1 MRKRFYTLLAL
12 SLLST
17 AILSVSCNKDK
28 IDFGGGS
35 DPNSISKVTQGT
47 GAPSGGNNGD
57 YYFDSTSKI
66 LYKKNGSWRKLTT
79 MNLNGNLLSGQGA
92 AKPSQG
98 NNGDSYIDT
107 KSGIIYEKKNGVWSA
122 SSEGEIVIKDANF
135 KAALL
140 AIVGID
146 VNKNGKISPAEAQAK
161 HVIGFNVSGKN
172 IESLEG
178 IEAFTNLESLEA
190 NDNKLTTVDLSK
202 LTHLKKLN
210 LTNNQLTGE
219 INLKELKYLDNDKVK
234 IVAGNASI
242 EKIFVADEAKA
253 KALNNFERTTKYT
266 FSGELERILDLDPVI
281 KAALLADNNRPDG
294 NGDGEITDKEA
305 KRFNNP
311 IRIEATGIQSLKGIE
326 YFKKAT
332 SLVIQAPAGQT
343 NNLANGNGVVSLA
356 DFSEIESLTIANTKM
371 TKLTLSNFPK
381 LKHLILIGNELT
393 EVVLSGM
400 PELVILNLERNN
412 LTNLN
417 GITTPENTFSK
428 LKILNLIGNNLQGEL
443 DLSKITAN
451 LRDNANNIQI
461 LRAGNNSGVVRIKVK
476 DQDTANDLNTNDAG
490 AGKYQVD
497 GSGGSNP
504 VINIPDS
511 AFRRYILQ
519 RLKGQISGK
528 SALMDLNT
536 FRGRFPG
543 DINDTT
549 SPIYQSDLDLFTDDI
564 KLENGTGITNLEG
577 LQYFRKLKEVIIE
590 ATTATSLDLT
600 RLEKLER
607 IEISGTSLQ
616 ILSGSGVNLK
626 RVTLINALSMK
637 KLNLHNFQNIEQVL
651 IVEDSNQP
659 DHIECIAV
667 PASKVDAIKNG
678 INMAGKNG
686 PAKTTVYRSKV
697 QSTPCN

>member
-35 DPNSISKVTQGT
+35 DPNSISQVTTGS
-47 GAPSGGNNGD
+47 GAPTAGQKGD
-57 YYFDSTSKI
+57 YYFDSTSKT
-66 LYKKNGSWRKLTT
+66 LYKRKGSSWTGIAT
-79 MNLNGNLLSGQGA
+79 MNLNGNLLSGQGK

-107 KSGIIYEKKNGVWSA
+107 KTNTIYEKKNGVWSA

-146 VNKNGKISPAEAQAK
+146 ANKNGKISPAEAQA
-161 HVIGFNVSGKN
+161 VTGFSVAGKE
-172 IESLEG
+172 IASLEG
-178 IEAFTNLESLEA
+178 IEAFTNLESLDA

-210 LTNNQLTGE
+210 LTNNLLSGE
-219 INLKELKYLDNDKVK
+219 LNLKELKYLANDKVK
-234 IVAGNASI
+234 IVAGNTSI

-253 KALNNFERTTKYT
+253 TAMNNFEHTTKYT

-281 KAALLADNNRPDG
+281 KAALLADNNRPDR
-294 NGDGEITDKEA
+294 NGDGEITNKEA
-305 KRFNNP
+305 ERFNKP
-311 IRIEATGIQSLKGIE
+311 ISIIATGIKSLKGME

-332 SLVIQAPAGQT
+332 SLVIQAPAGQK
-343 NNLANGNGVVSLA
+343 NVLVDGQVSLA
-356 DFSEIESLTIANTKM
+356 DFTEIESLTIANTKM

-381 LKHLILIGNELT
+381 IKHLILTGNELT

-400 PELVILNLERNN
+400 PELVTLNLERNS

-417 GITTPENTFSK
+417 GITTPENTFPK
-428 LKILNLIGNNLQGEL
+428 LTALNLRENNLQGEF

-451 LRDNANNIQI
+451 LRENANGVQI

-476 DQDTANDLNTNDAG
+476 DQDTANALNTNDAG

-519 RLKGQISGK
+519 RLKGRIIGK

-564 KLENGTGITNLEG
+564 KLENGTGVTNLEG

-600 RLEKLER
+600 GLEKLER

-626 RVTLINALSMK
+626 RVTLTNALSMK

-667 PASKVDAIKNG
+667 PASKVNAIKNG
-678 INMAGKNG
+678 INMTGNNG
-686 PAKTTVYRSKV
+686 PAKTATYRNRV
-697 QSTPCN
+697 QSSPCN

>member
-35 DPNSISKVTQGT
+35 DPNSISQVTTGS
-47 GAPSGGNNGD
+47 GAPTAGQKGD
-57 YYFDSTSKI
+57 YYFDSTSKT
-66 LYKKNGSWRKLTT
+66 LYKRKGSSWTGIAT
-79 MNLNGNLLSGQGA
+79 MNLNGNLLSGQGK

-107 KSGIIYEKKNGVWSA
+107 KTNTIYEKKNGVWSA

-146 VNKNGKISPAEAQAK
+146 ANKNGKISPAEAQA
-161 HVIGFNVSGKN
+161 VTGFSVAGKE
-172 IESLEG
+172 IATLEG
-178 IEAFTNLESLEA
+178 IEAFTNLESLDA
-190 NDNKLTTVDLSK
+190 NDNKLTTVNLSG

-210 LTNNQLTGE
+210 LTNNLLSGE
-219 INLKELKYLDNDKVK
+219 LNLKELKYLANDKVK
-234 IVAGNASI
+234 IVAGNTSI

-253 KALNNFERTTKYT
+253 TAMNNFEHTTKYT
-266 FSGELERILDLDPVI
+266 FSGELERILDLDPII
-281 KAALLADNNRPDG
+281 KAALVADNNRPDR
-294 NGDGEITDKEA
+294 NGDGEITNKEA
-305 KRFNNP
+305 ERFNKP
-311 IRIEATGIQSLKGIE
+311 ISIIATGIKSLKGME

-332 SLVIQAPAGQT
+332 SLVIQAPAGQK
-343 NNLANGNGVVSLA
+343 NVLVDGQVSLA
-356 DFSEIESLTIANTKM
+356 DFTEIESLTIANTKM

-381 LKHLILIGNELT
+381 LKHLILTGNELT

-400 PELVILNLERNN
+400 PELVTLNLERNS

-417 GITTPENTFSK
+417 GITTPENTFPK
-428 LKILNLIGNNLQGEL
+428 LTALNLRENNLQGAL

-451 LRDNANNIQI
+451 LRENANGVQI

-476 DQDTANDLNTNDAG
+476 DLDTANALNTNDAG

-519 RLKGQISGK
+519 RLKGRIIGK

-564 KLENGTGITNLEG
+564 KLENGTGVTNLEG

-600 RLEKLER
+600 GLEKLER

-626 RVTLINALSMK
+626 RVTLTNALSMK

-667 PASKVDAIKNG
+667 PASKVNAIKNG
-678 INMAGKNG
+678 INMTGNNG
-686 PAKTTVYRSKV
+686 PAKTATYRNRV

>member
-35 DPNSISKVTQGT
+35 DPNSISQVTTGS
-47 GAPSGGNNGD
+47 GAPTAGQKGD
-57 YYFDSTSKI
+57 YYFDSTSKT
-66 LYKKNGSWRKLTT
+66 LYKRKGSSWTGIAT
-79 MNLNGNLLSGQGA
+79 MNLNGNLLSGQGK

-98 NNGDSYIDT
+98 KNGDSYIDT
-107 KSGIIYEKKNGVWSA
+107 KTNTIYEKKNGVWSA

-146 VNKNGKISPAEAQAK
+146 ANKNGKISPAEAQA
-161 HVIGFNVSGKN
+161 VTGFSVAGKE
-172 IESLEG
+172 IASLEG
-178 IEAFTNLESLEA
+178 IEAFTNLESLDA

-210 LTNNQLTGE
+210 LTNNLLSGE
-219 INLKELKYLDNDKVK
+219 LNLKELKYLANDKVK

-253 KALNNFERTTKYT
+253 TALNNFEHTTKYT
-266 FSGELERILDLDPVI
+266 FSGELERILDLDPII
-281 KAALLADNNRPDG
+281 KAALVADNNRPDR
-294 NGDGEITDKEA
+294 NGDGEITNKEA
-305 KRFNNP
+305 ERFNKP
-311 IRIEATGIQSLKGIE
+311 ISIIATGIKSLKGME

-332 SLVIQAPAGQT
+332 SLVIQAPAGQK
-343 NNLANGNGVVSLA
+343 NVLVDGQVSLA
-356 DFSEIESLTIANTKM
+356 DFTEIESLTIANTKM

-381 LKHLILIGNELT
+381 LKHLILTGNELT

-400 PELVILNLERNN
+400 PELVTLNLERNS

-417 GITTPENTFSK
+417 GITTPENTFPK
-428 LKILNLIGNNLQGEL
+428 LTALNLRENNLQGEL

-451 LRDNANNIQI
+451 LRENANGVQI

-476 DQDTANDLNTNDAG
+476 DQDTANALNTNDAG

-519 RLKGQISGK
+519 RLKGRIIGK

-564 KLENGTGITNLEG
+564 KLENGTGVTNLEG

-600 RLEKLER
+600 GLEKLER

-626 RVTLINALSMK
+626 RVTLTNALSMK

-667 PASKVDAIKNG
+667 PASKVNAIKNG
-678 INMAGKNG
+678 INMTGNNG
-686 PAKTTVYRSKV
+686 PAKTATYRNRV

>member
-1 MRKRFYTLLAL
+1 M
-12 SLLST
+12 
-17 AILSVSCNKDK
+17 D
-28 IDFGGGS
+28 
-35 DPNSISKVTQGT
+35 
-47 GAPSGGNNGD
+47 
-57 YYFDSTSKI
+57 
-66 LYKKNGSWRKLTT
+66 
-79 MNLNGNLLSGQGA
+79 
-92 AKPSQG
+92 
-98 NNGDSYIDT
+98 
-107 KSGIIYEKKNGVWSA
+107 
-122 SSEGEIVIKDANF
+122 
-135 KAALL
+135 
-140 AIVGID
+140 
-146 VNKNGKISPAEAQAK
+146 
-161 HVIGFNVSGKN
+161 
-172 IESLEG
+172 
-178 IEAFTNLESLEA
+178 A
-190 NDNKLTTVDLSK
+190 NDNKLTTVNLSG

-210 LTNNQLTGE
+210 LTNNLLSGE
-219 INLKELKYLDNDKVK
+219 LNLKELKYLANDKVK

-253 KALNNFERTTKYT
+253 TALNNFEHTTKYT
-266 FSGELERILDLDPVI
+266 FSGELERILDLDPII
-281 KAALLADNNRPDG
+281 KAALVADNNRPDR
-294 NGDGEITDKEA
+294 NGDGEITNKEA
-305 KRFNNP
+305 ERFNKP
-311 IRIEATGIQSLKGIE
+311 ISIIATGIKSLKGME

-332 SLVIQAPAGQT
+332 SLVIQAPAGQK
-343 NNLANGNGVVSLA
+343 NVLVDGQVSLA
-356 DFSEIESLTIANTKM
+356 DFTEIESLTIANTKM

-381 LKHLILIGNELT
+381 LKHLILTGNELT

-400 PELVILNLERNN
+400 PELVTLNLERNS

-417 GITTPENTFSK
+417 GITTPENTFPK
-428 LKILNLIGNNLQGEL
+428 LTALNLRENNLQGEL

-451 LRDNANNIQI
+451 LRENANGVQI

-476 DQDTANDLNTNDAG
+476 DQDTANALNTNDAG

-519 RLKGQISGK
+519 RLKGRIIGK

-564 KLENGTGITNLEG
+564 KLENGTGVTNLEG

-600 RLEKLER
+600 GLEKLER

-626 RVTLINALSMK
+626 RVTLTNALSMK

-667 PASKVDAIKNG
+667 PASKVNAIKNG
-678 INMAGKNG
+678 INMTGNNG
-686 PAKTTVYRSKV
+686 PAKTATYRNRV

>member
-35 DPNSISKVTQGT
+35 DPNSISQVTTGS
-47 GAPSGGNNGD
+47 GAPTVGQKGD
-57 YYFDSTSKI
+57 YYFDSTSKT
-66 LYKKNGSWRKLTT
+66 LYKKKGSSWTGIAT
-79 MNLNGNLLSGQGA
+79 MNLNGNLLSGQGK

-98 NNGDSYIDT
+98 NDGDSYIDT
-107 KSGIIYEKKNGVWSA
+107 KTNTIYEKKNGVWSA

-146 VNKNGKISPAEAQAK
+146 ANKNGKISPAEAQA
-161 HVIGFNVSGKN
+161 VTGFSVAGKE
-172 IESLEG
+172 IATLEG
-178 IEAFTNLESLEA
+178 IEAFTNLESLDA

-210 LTNNQLTGE
+210 LTNNLLSGE
-219 INLKELKYLDNDKVK
+219 LNLKELKYLANDKVK
-234 IVAGNASI
+234 IVAGNTSI

-253 KALNNFERTTKYT
+253 TAMNNFEHTTKYT

-281 KAALLADNNRPDG
+281 KAALVADNNRPDR
-294 NGDGEITDKEA
+294 NGDGEITNKEA
-305 KRFNNP
+305 ERFNKP
-311 IRIEATGIQSLKGIE
+311 ISIIATGIKSLKGME

-332 SLVIQAPAGQT
+332 SLVIQAPAGQK
-343 NNLANGNGVVSLA
+343 NVLVDGQVSLA
-356 DFSEIESLTIANTKM
+356 DFTEIESLTIANTKM

-381 LKHLILIGNELT
+381 LKHLILTGNELT

-400 PELVILNLERNN
+400 PELVTLNLERNS

-417 GITTPENTFSK
+417 GITTPENTFPK
-428 LKILNLIGNNLQGEL
+428 LTALNLRENNLQGEL

-451 LRDNANNIQI
+451 LRENANNVQI

-476 DQDTANDLNTNDAG
+476 DQDTANALNTNDAG

-504 VINIPDS
+504 IINIPDS

-519 RLKGQISGK
+519 RLKGRIIGN

-536 FRGRFPG
+536 CRGRFPG

-564 KLENGTGITNLEG
+564 KLENGTGVTNLEG

-590 ATTATSLDLT
+590 ATTATTLDLT
-600 RLEKLER
+600 GLEKLER

-626 RVTLINALSMK
+626 RVTLTNALSMK

-667 PASKVDAIKNG
+667 PASKVNAIKNG
-678 INMAGKNG
+678 INMTGNNG
-686 PAKTTVYRSKV
+686 PAKTATYRNRV
-697 QSTPCN
+697 QSSPCN

>member
-28 IDFGGGS
+28 IDFGS
-35 DPNSISKVTQGT
+35 DSNPVSKVTQGT
-47 GAPSGGNNGD
+47 GVPSGGNNGD
-57 YYFDSTSKI
+57 YYFDSTSKT
-66 LYKKNGSWRKLTT
+66 LYKKKGSSWTGIAT
-79 MNLNGNLLSGQGA
+79 MNLNGNLLSGQGK

-107 KSGIIYEKKNGVWSA
+107 KTNTIYEKKNGVWSA

-146 VNKNGKISPAEAQAK
+146 ANKNGKISPAEAQA
-161 HVIGFNVSGKN
+161 VTGFSVAGKE
-172 IESLEG
+172 IATLEG
-178 IEAFTNLESLEA
+178 IEAFTNLESLDA
-190 NDNKLTTVDLSK
+190 NDNKLTTVNLSG

-210 LTNNQLTGE
+210 LTNNLLSGE
-219 INLKELKYLDNDKVK
+219 LNLKELKYLANDKVK
-234 IVAGNASI
+234 IVAGNTSI

-253 KALNNFERTTKYT
+253 TAMNNFEHTTKYT

-281 KAALLADNNRPDG
+281 KAALLADSNRPDR
-294 NGDGEITDKEA
+294 NGDGEITNKEA
-305 KRFNNP
+305 ERFNKP
-311 IRIEATGIQSLKGIE
+311 IRIEATGIKSLKGIE

-332 SLVIQAPAGQT
+332 SIDIHAPEGQKNILVDGQ
-343 NNLANGNGVVSLA
+343 VSLA

-381 LKHLILIGNELT
+381 LKHLILTGNELT

-400 PELVILNLERNN
+400 PELVTLNLERNN

-417 GITTPENTFSK
+417 GITTPENTFPK
-428 LKILNLIGNNLQGEL
+428 LTALNLRENNLQGAL

-451 LRDNANNIQI
+451 LRENANGVQI

-476 DQDTANDLNTNDAG
+476 DLDTANALNTNDAG

-504 VINIPDS
+504 IINIPDS

-519 RLKGQISGK
+519 RLKGRIIGK

-564 KLENGTGITNLEG
+564 KLENGTGVTNLEG

-600 RLEKLER
+600 GLEKLER

-626 RVTLINALSMK
+626 RVTLTNALSMK

-667 PASKVDAIKNG
+667 PASKVNAIKNG
-678 INMAGKNG
+678 INMTGNNG
-686 PAKTTVYRSKV
+686 PAKTATYRNRV

>member
-35 DPNSISKVTQGT
+35 DPNSISQVTTGS
-47 GAPSGGNNGD
+47 GAPTAGQKGD
-57 YYFDSTSKI
+57 YYFDSTSKT
-66 LYKKNGSWRKLTT
+66 LYKKKGSSWTGIAT
-79 MNLNGNLLSGQGA
+79 MNLNGNLLSGQGK

-107 KSGIIYEKKNGVWSA
+107 KTNTIYEKKNGVWSA

-146 VNKNGKISPAEAQAK
+146 ANKNGKISPAEAQA
-161 HVIGFNVSGKN
+161 VTGFSVAGKE
-172 IESLEG
+172 IATLEG
-178 IEAFTNLESLEA
+178 IEAFTNLESLDA
-190 NDNKLTTVDLSK
+190 NDNKLTTVNLSG

-210 LTNNQLTGE
+210 LTNNLLSGE
-219 INLKELKYLDNDKVK
+219 LNLKELKYLANDKVK

-253 KALNNFERTTKYT
+253 TALNNFEHTTKYT
-266 FSGELERILDLDPVI
+266 FSGELERILDLDPII
-281 KAALLADNNRPDG
+281 KAALVADNNRPDR
-294 NGDGEITDKEA
+294 NGDGEITNKEA
-305 KRFNNP
+305 ERFNKP
-311 IRIEATGIQSLKGIE
+311 ISIIATGIKSLKGME

-332 SLVIQAPAGQT
+332 SLVIQAPAGQK
-343 NNLANGNGVVSLA
+343 NVLVDGQVSLA
-356 DFSEIESLTIANTKM
+356 DFTEIESLTIANTKM

-381 LKHLILIGNELT
+381 LKHLILTGNELT

-400 PELVILNLERNN
+400 PELVTLNLERNS

-417 GITTPENTFSK
+417 GITTPENTFPK
-428 LKILNLIGNNLQGEL
+428 LTALNLRENNLQGEL

-451 LRDNANNIQI
+451 LRENANGVQI

-476 DQDTANDLNTNDAG
+476 DQDTANALNTNDAG

-519 RLKGQISGK
+519 RLKGRIIGK

-564 KLENGTGITNLEG
+564 KLENGTGVTNLEG

-600 RLEKLER
+600 GLEKLER

-626 RVTLINALSMK
+626 RVTLRNALSMK

-667 PASKVDAIKNG
+667 PASKVNAIKNG
-678 INMAGKNG
+678 INMTGNNG
-686 PAKTTVYRSKV
+686 PAKTATYRNRV

>member
-35 DPNSISKVTQGT
+35 NPNSISQVTTGN
-47 GAPSGGNNGD
+47 GAPTAGQKGD
-57 YYFDSTSKI
+57 YYFDSTSKT
-66 LYKKNGSWRKLTT
+66 LYKKKGSSWTGIAT
-79 MNLNGNLLSGQGA
+79 MNLNGDLLSGQGK

-98 NNGDSYIDT
+98 KNGDSYIDT
-107 KSGIIYEKKNGVWSA
+107 KTNTIYEKKNGVWSA

-146 VNKNGKISPAEAQAK
+146 VNKNGKISPAEAQA
-161 HVIGFNVSGKN
+161 VTGFSVAGKE
-172 IESLEG
+172 IASLEG
-178 IEAFTNLESLEA
+178 IEAFTNLESLDA

-210 LTNNQLTGE
+210 LTNNLLSGE
-219 INLKELKYLDNDKVK
+219 LNLKELKYLANDKVK
-234 IVAGNASI
+234 IVAGNTSI

-253 KALNNFERTTKYT
+253 TALNNFEHTTKYT

-281 KAALLADNNRPDG
+281 KAALLADNNRPDR
-294 NGDGEITDKEA
+294 NGDGEITNKEA
-305 KRFNNP
+305 ERFNKP
-311 IRIEATGIQSLKGIE
+311 IRIETPGIKSLKGME

-332 SLVIQAPAGQT
+332 SLVIQAPDGQK
-343 NNLANGNGVVSLA
+343 NVLVDGQVSLA

-381 LKHLILIGNELT
+381 LKHLILTGNELT

-400 PELVILNLERNN
+400 PELVTLNLERNN

-417 GITTPENTFSK
+417 GITTPENTFPK
-428 LKILNLIGNNLQGEL
+428 LTDLNLIGNNLQGEL

-451 LRDNANNIQI
+451 LRDNANTIQI
-461 LRAGNNSGVVRIKVK
+461 LRRNNNSGVVRIKVK
-476 DQDTANDLNTNDAG
+476 DQDTANALNTNDAG

-497 GSGGSNP
+497 GSGGSNL

-519 RLKGQISGK
+519 RLKGRILGK

-600 RLEKLER
+600 GLEKLER

-626 RVTLINALSMK
+626 RVTLRNALSMK

-678 INMAGKNG
+678 INMTGNNG
-686 PAKTTVYRSKV
+686 PAKTTAYRSKV

>member
-12 SLLST
+12 SLFST

-35 DPNSISKVTQGT
+35 DPNSISQVTTGN
-47 GAPSGGNNGD
+47 GAPTAGQKGD
-57 YYFDSTSKI
+57 YYFDSTSKT
-66 LYKKNGSWRKLTT
+66 LYKKKGSSWTGIAT
-79 MNLNGNLLSGQGA
+79 MNLNGDLLSGQGA

-107 KSGIIYEKKNGVWSA
+107 KTNTIYEKKNGVWSA

-146 VNKNGKISPAEAQAK
+146 ANKNGKISPAEAQA
-161 HVIGFNVSGKN
+161 VTGFSVAGKE
-172 IESLEG
+172 IASLEG
-178 IEAFTNLESLEA
+178 IEAFTNLESLDA

-219 INLKELKYLDNDKVK
+219 INLKELKYLANDKVK
-234 IVAGNASI
+234 IVAGNTSI

-253 KALNNFERTTKYT
+253 TALNNFEHTTKYT

-281 KAALLADNNRPDG
+281 KAALLADNNRPDR
-294 NGDGEITDKEA
+294 NGDGEITNKEA
-305 KRFNNP
+305 ERFNKP
-311 IRIEATGIQSLKGIE
+311 ISIIATGIKSLKGIE

-332 SLVIQAPAGQT
+332 SIDIHAPSGQKNILVDGQ
-343 NNLANGNGVVSLA
+343 VSLA
-356 DFSEIESLTIANTKM
+356 DFSEIERLTIANTKM

-381 LKHLILIGNELT
+381 LKHLILTGNELT

-417 GITTPENTFSK
+417 GITTPENTFPK
-428 LKILNLIGNNLQGEL
+428 LTDLNLIGNNLQGEL

-451 LRDNANNIQI
+451 LRDNANTIQI
-461 LRAGNNSGVVRIKVK
+461 LRRNNNSGVVRIKVK
-476 DQDTANDLNTNDAG
+476 DQDTANALNTNDAG

-497 GSGGSNP
+497 GSGGSNL

-519 RLKGQISGK
+519 RLKGRILGK

-600 RLEKLER
+600 GLEKLER

-626 RVTLINALSMK
+626 RVTLRNALSMK

-678 INMAGKNG
+678 INMTGNNG
-686 PAKTTVYRSKV
+686 PAKTTAYRSKV

>member
-35 DPNSISKVTQGT
+35 DPNSISQVTTGN
-47 GAPSGGNNGD
+47 GAPTAGQKGN
-57 YYFDSTSKI
+57 YYFDSTSKT
-66 LYKKNGSWRKLTT
+66 LYKKKGSSWTGIAT
-79 MNLNGNLLSGQGA
+79 MNLNGNLLSGQGK

-98 NNGDSYIDT
+98 NDGDSYIDT
-107 KSGIIYEKKNGVWSA
+107 KTNTIYEKKNGVWSA

-146 VNKNGKISPAEAQAK
+146 ANKNGKISPAEAQA
-161 HVIGFNVSGKN
+161 ITGFSVAGKE
-172 IESLEG
+172 IATLEG
-178 IEAFTNLESLEA
+178 IEAFTNLESLDA
-190 NDNKLTTVDLSK
+190 NDNKLTTVNLSG

-210 LTNNQLTGE
+210 LTNNLLSGE
-219 INLKELKYLDNDKVK
+219 LNLKELKYLANDKVK
-234 IVAGNASI
+234 IVAGNTSI

-253 KALNNFERTTKYT
+253 TAMNNFEHTTKYT

-281 KAALLADNNRPDG
+281 KAALVADNNRPDR
-294 NGDGEITDKEA
+294 NGDGEITNKEA
-305 KRFNNP
+305 ERFNKP
-311 IRIEATGIQSLKGIE
+311 ISIIATGIKSLKGME

-332 SLVIQAPAGQT
+332 SLVIQAPAGQK
-343 NNLANGNGVVSLA
+343 NVLVDGQVSLA
-356 DFSEIESLTIANTKM
+356 DFTEIESLTIANTKM

-381 LKHLILIGNELT
+381 LKHLISTGNELT

-400 PELVILNLERNN
+400 PELVTLNLERNS

-417 GITTPENTFSK
+417 GITTPENTFPK
-428 LKILNLIGNNLQGEL
+428 LTALNLRENNLQGEL

-451 LRDNANNIQI
+451 LRENANNVQI

-476 DQDTANDLNTNDAG
+476 DQDTANALNTNDAG

-504 VINIPDS
+504 IINIPDS

-519 RLKGQISGK
+519 RLKGRIIGK

-564 KLENGTGITNLEG
+564 KLENGTGVTNLEG

-590 ATTATSLDLT
+590 ATTATTLDLT
-600 RLEKLER
+600 GLEKLER

-626 RVTLINALSMK
+626 RVTLTNALSMK
-637 KLNLHNFQNIEQVL
+637 KLNLLNFPNIEQVL

-667 PASKVDAIKNG
+667 PASKVNAIKNG
-678 INMAGKNG
+678 INMTGNNG
-686 PAKTTVYRSKV
+686 PAKTATYRNRV
-697 QSTPCN
+697 QSSPCN

>member
-12 SLLST
+12 SLFST

-35 DPNSISKVTQGT
+35 DPNSISQVTTGN
-47 GAPSGGNNGD
+47 GAPTAGQKGD
-57 YYFDSTSKI
+57 YYFDSTSKT
-66 LYKKNGSWRKLTT
+66 LYKKKGSSWTGIAT
-79 MNLNGNLLSGQGA
+79 MNLNGDLLSGQGK

-107 KSGIIYEKKNGVWSA
+107 KTNTIYEKKNGVWSA

-146 VNKNGKISPAEAQAK
+146 ANKNGKISPAEAQA
-161 HVIGFNVSGKN
+161 VTGFSVAGKE
-172 IESLEG
+172 IASLEG
-178 IEAFTNLESLEA
+178 IEAFTNLESLDA

-210 LTNNQLTGE
+210 LTNNLLSGE
-219 INLKELKYLDNDKVK
+219 LNLKELKYLANDKVK
-234 IVAGNASI
+234 IVAGNTSI

-253 KALNNFERTTKYT
+253 TALNNFEHTTKYT

-281 KAALLADNNRPDG
+281 KAALLADNNRPDR
-294 NGDGEITDKEA
+294 NGDGEITNKEA
-305 KRFNNP
+305 ERFNKP
-311 IRIEATGIQSLKGIE
+311 ISIIATGIKSLKGIE

-332 SLVIQAPAGQT
+332 SIDIHAPSGQKNILVDGQ
-343 NNLANGNGVVSLA
+343 VSLA
-356 DFSEIESLTIANTKM
+356 DFSEIERLTIANTKM

-381 LKHLILIGNELT
+381 LKHLILTGNELT

-417 GITTPENTFSK
+417 GITTPENTFPK
-428 LKILNLIGNNLQGEL
+428 LTDLNLIGNNLQGEL

-451 LRDNANNIQI
+451 LRDNANTIQI
-461 LRAGNNSGVVRIKVK
+461 LRRNNNSGVVRIKVK
-476 DQDTANDLNTNDAG
+476 DQDTANALNTNDAG

-497 GSGGSNP
+497 GSGGSNL

-519 RLKGQISGK
+519 RLKGRILGK

-600 RLEKLER
+600 GLEKLER

-626 RVTLINALSMK
+626 RVTLTNALSMK

-678 INMAGKNG
+678 INMTGNNG
-686 PAKTTVYRSKV
+686 PAKTTAYRSKV

>member
-35 DPNSISKVTQGT
+35 DPNSISQVTTGS
-47 GAPSGGNNGD
+47 GAPTAGQKGD
-57 YYFDSTSKI
+57 YYFDSTSKT
-66 LYKKNGSWRKLTT
+66 LYKRKGSSWTGIAT
-79 MNLNGNLLSGQGA
+79 MNLNGNLLSGQGK

-98 NNGDSYIDT
+98 NEGDSYIDT
-107 KSGIIYEKKNGVWSA
+107 KTNTIYEKKNGVWSA

-146 VNKNGKISPAEAQAK
+146 ANKNGKISPAEAQA
-161 HVIGFNVSGKN
+161 VTGFSVAGKE
-172 IESLEG
+172 IASLEG
-178 IEAFTNLESLEA
+178 IEAFTNLESLDA

-210 LTNNQLTGE
+210 LTNNLLSGE
-219 INLKELKYLDNDKVK
+219 LNLKELKYLANDKVK
-234 IVAGNASI
+234 IVAGNTSI

-253 KALNNFERTTKYT
+253 TAMNNFEHTTKYT

-281 KAALLADNNRPDG
+281 KAALLADNNRPDR
-294 NGDGEITDKEA
+294 NGDGEITNKEA
-305 KRFNNP
+305 ERFNKP
-311 IRIEATGIQSLKGIE
+311 IRIETPGIKSLKGME

-332 SLVIQAPAGQT
+332 SLVIQAPAGQK
-343 NNLANGNGVVSLA
+343 NVLVDGQVSLA
-356 DFSEIESLTIANTKM
+356 DFTEIESLTIANTKM

-381 LKHLILIGNELT
+381 LKELVLTGNELT

-400 PELVILNLERNN
+400 PELVSLNLERNS

-417 GITTPENTFSK
+417 GITTPENTFPK
-428 LKILNLIGNNLQGEL
+428 LTALNLTGNNLQGEL

-451 LRDNANNIQI
+451 LRDNANGVQI
-461 LRAGNNSGVVRIKVK
+461 LREGNNSGVVRIKVK
-476 DQDTANDLNTNDAG
+476 DQDTANALNTNDAG

-519 RLKGQISGK
+519 RLRGRITGK

-600 RLEKLER
+600 RLEKLEK
-607 IEISGTSLQ
+607 IQISGTSLQ
-616 ILSGSGVNLK
+616 IFSGSGVNLK
-626 RVTLINALSMK
+626 RVTLTNALSMK
-637 KLNLHNFQNIEQVL
+637 KLNLINFPNIEQVL

-667 PASKVDAIKNG
+667 PASKVNAIKNG
-678 INMAGKNG
+678 INMTGNNG
-686 PAKTTVYRSKV
+686 PAKTTAYRSKV

>member
-35 DPNSISKVTQGT
+35 DPNSISQVTTGS
-47 GAPSGGNNGD
+47 GAPTAGQKGD
-57 YYFDSTSKI
+57 YYFDSTSKT
-66 LYKKNGSWRKLTT
+66 LYKRKGSSWTGIAT
-79 MNLNGNLLSGQGA
+79 MNLNGNLLSGQGK

-107 KSGIIYEKKNGVWSA
+107 KTNTIYEKKNGVWSA

-146 VNKNGKISPAEAQAK
+146 ANKNGKISPAEAQA
-161 HVIGFNVSGKN
+161 VTGFSVAGKE
-172 IESLEG
+172 IATLEG
-178 IEAFTNLESLEA
+178 IEAFTNLESLDA
-190 NDNKLTTVDLSK
+190 NDNKLTTVNLSG

-210 LTNNQLTGE
+210 LTNNLLSGE
-219 INLKELKYLDNDKVK
+219 LNLKELKYLANDKVK
-234 IVAGNASI
+234 IVAGNTSI

-253 KALNNFERTTKYT
+253 TAMNNFEHTTKYT
-266 FSGELERILDLDPVI
+266 FSGELERILDLDPII
-281 KAALLADNNRPDG
+281 KAALVADNNRPDR
-294 NGDGEITDKEA
+294 NGDGEITNKEA
-305 KRFNNP
+305 ERFNKP
-311 IRIEATGIQSLKGIE
+311 ISIIATGIKSLKGME

-332 SLVIQAPAGQT
+332 SLVIQAPAGQK
-343 NNLANGNGVVSLA
+343 NVLVDGQVSLA
-356 DFSEIESLTIANTKM
+356 DFTEIESLTIANTKM

-381 LKHLILIGNELT
+381 LKHLILTGNELT

-400 PELVILNLERNN
+400 PELVTLNLERNS

-417 GITTPENTFSK
+417 GITTPENTFPK
-428 LKILNLIGNNLQGEL
+428 LTALNLRENNLQGAL

-451 LRDNANNIQI
+451 LRENANGVQI

-476 DQDTANDLNTNDAG
+476 DQDTANALNTNDAG

-504 VINIPDS
+504 IINIPDS

-519 RLKGQISGK
+519 RLKGRIIGK

-564 KLENGTGITNLEG
+564 KLENGTGVTNLEG

-600 RLEKLER
+600 GLEKLER

-626 RVTLINALSMK
+626 RVTLTNALSMK

-667 PASKVDAIKNG
+667 PASKVNAIKNG
-678 INMAGKNG
+678 INMTGNNG
-686 PAKTTVYRSKV
+686 PAKTATYRNRV

>member
-35 DPNSISKVTQGT
+35 DPNSISQVTTGN
-47 GAPSGGNNGD
+47 GAPTAGQKGD
-57 YYFDSTSKI
+57 YYFDSTSKT
-66 LYKKNGSWRKLTT
+66 LYKKKGSSWTGIAT
-79 MNLNGNLLSGQGA
+79 MNLNGNLLSGQGK

-98 NNGDSYIDT
+98 NDGDSYIDT
-107 KSGIIYEKKNGVWSA
+107 KTNTIYEKKNGVWSA

-146 VNKNGKISPAEAQAK
+146 ANKNGKISPAEAQA
-161 HVIGFNVSGKN
+161 VTGFSVAGKE
-172 IESLEG
+172 IASLEG
-178 IEAFTNLESLEA
+178 IEAFTNLESLDA

-210 LTNNQLTGE
+210 LTNNLLSGE
-219 INLKELKYLDNDKVK
+219 LNLKELKYLANDKVK
-234 IVAGNASI
+234 IVAGNTSI

-253 KALNNFERTTKYT
+253 TALNNFEHTTKYT

-281 KAALLADNNRPDG
+281 KAALLADNNRPDR
-294 NGDGEITDKEA
+294 NGDGEITNKEA
-305 KRFNNP
+305 ERFNKP
-311 IRIEATGIQSLKGIE
+311 IRIETPGIKSLKGME

-332 SLVIQAPAGQT
+332 SLVIQAPDGQK
-343 NNLANGNGVVSLA
+343 NVLVDGQVSLA
-356 DFSEIESLTIANTKM
+356 DFSEIERLTIANTKM

-381 LKHLILIGNELT
+381 LKHLILTGNELT

-400 PELVILNLERNN
+400 PELVTLNLERNS

-417 GITTPENTFSK
+417 GITTPENTFPK
-428 LKILNLIGNNLQGEL
+428 LTALNLRENNLQGEL

-451 LRDNANNIQI
+451 LRENANNVQI

-476 DQDTANDLNTNDAG
+476 DQDTANALNTNDAG

-504 VINIPDS
+504 IINIPDS

-519 RLKGQISGK
+519 RLKGRIIGK

-564 KLENGTGITNLEG
+564 KLENGTGVTNLEG

-590 ATTATSLDLT
+590 ATTATTLDLT
-600 RLEKLER
+600 GLEKLER

-626 RVTLINALSMK
+626 RVTLTNALSMK

-667 PASKVDAIKNG
+667 PASKVNAIKNG
-678 INMAGKNG
+678 INMTGNNG
-686 PAKTTVYRSKV
+686 PAKTATYRNRV
-697 QSTPCN
+697 QSSPCN

>member
-35 DPNSISKVTQGT
+35 DPNSISQVTTGS
-47 GAPSGGNNGD
+47 GAPTPGQKGD
-57 YYFDSTSKI
+57 YYFDSTSKT
-66 LYKKNGSWRKLTT
+66 LYKKKGSSWTGIAT
-79 MNLNGNLLSGQGA
+79 MNLNGNLLSGQGK

-107 KSGIIYEKKNGVWSA
+107 KTNTIYEKKNGVWSA

-146 VNKNGKISPAEAQAK
+146 ANKNGKISPAEAQA
-161 HVIGFNVSGKN
+161 VTGFSVAGKE
-172 IESLEG
+172 IASLEG
-178 IEAFTNLESLEA
+178 IEAFTNLESLDA
-190 NDNKLTTVDLSK
+190 NDNKLTTVNLSG

-210 LTNNQLTGE
+210 LTNNLLSGE
-219 INLKELKYLDNDKVK
+219 LNLKELKYLANDKVK
-234 IVAGNASI
+234 IVAGNTSI

-253 KALNNFERTTKYT
+253 TAMNNFEHTTKYT

-281 KAALLADNNRPDG
+281 KAALVADNNRPDR
-294 NGDGEITDKEA
+294 NGDGEITNKEA
-305 KRFNNP
+305 ERFNKP
-311 IRIEATGIQSLKGIE
+311 ISIIATGIKSLKGME

-332 SLVIQAPAGQT
+332 SLVIQAPAGQK
-343 NNLANGNGVVSLA
+343 NVLVDGQVSLA
-356 DFSEIESLTIANTKM
+356 DFTEIESLTIANTKM

-381 LKHLILIGNELT
+381 LKHLILTGNELT

-400 PELVILNLERNN
+400 PELVTLNLERNS

-417 GITTPENTFSK
+417 GITTPENTFPK
-428 LKILNLIGNNLQGEL
+428 LTALNLRENNLQGEL

-451 LRDNANNIQI
+451 LRENANNVQI

-476 DQDTANDLNTNDAG
+476 DQDTANALNTNDAG

-504 VINIPDS
+504 IINIPDS

-519 RLKGQISGK
+519 RLKGRIIGK

-564 KLENGTGITNLEG
+564 KLENGTGVTNLEG

-590 ATTATSLDLT
+590 ATTATTLDLT
-600 RLEKLER
+600 GLEKLER

-626 RVTLINALSMK
+626 RVTLTNALSMK
-637 KLNLHNFQNIEQVL
+637 KLNLLNFPNIEQVL

-667 PASKVDAIKNG
+667 PASKVNAIKNG
-678 INMAGKNG
+678 INMTGNNG
-686 PAKTTVYRSKV
+686 PAKTATYRNRV
-697 QSTPCN
+697 QSSPCN

>member
-35 DPNSISKVTQGT
+35 DPNSISQVTTGS
-47 GAPSGGNNGD
+47 GAPTAGQKGD
-57 YYFDSTSKI
+57 YYFDSTSKT
-66 LYKKNGSWRKLTT
+66 LYKRKGSSWTGIAT
-79 MNLNGNLLSGQGA
+79 MNLNGNLLSGQGK

-98 NNGDSYIDT
+98 NDGDSYIDT
-107 KSGIIYEKKNGVWSA
+107 KTNTIYEKKNGVWSA

-146 VNKNGKISPAEAQAK
+146 ANKNGKISPAEAQA
-161 HVIGFNVSGKN
+161 VTGFSVAGKE
-172 IESLEG
+172 IATLEG
-178 IEAFTNLESLEA
+178 IEAFTNLESLDA

-210 LTNNQLTGE
+210 LTNNLLSGE
-219 INLKELKYLDNDKVK
+219 LNLKELKYLANT
-234 IVAGNASI
+234 SI

-253 KALNNFERTTKYT
+253 TAMNNFEHTTKYT

-281 KAALLADNNRPDG
+281 KAALVADNNRPDR
-294 NGDGEITDKEA
+294 NGDGEITNKEA
-305 KRFNNP
+305 ERFNKP
-311 IRIEATGIQSLKGIE
+311 ISIIATGIKSLKGME

-332 SLVIQAPAGQT
+332 SLVIQAPAGQK
-343 NNLANGNGVVSLA
+343 NVLVDGQVSLA
-356 DFSEIESLTIANTKM
+356 DFTEIESLTIANTKM

-381 LKHLILIGNELT
+381 LKHLILTGNELT

-400 PELVILNLERNN
+400 PELVTLNLERNS

-417 GITTPENTFSK
+417 GITTPENTFPK
-428 LKILNLIGNNLQGEL
+428 LTALNLRENNLQGEL

-451 LRDNANNIQI
+451 LRENANNVQI

-476 DQDTANDLNTNDAG
+476 DQDTANALNTNDAG

-504 VINIPDS
+504 IINIPDS

-519 RLKGQISGK
+519 RLKGRIIGK

-564 KLENGTGITNLEG
+564 KLENGTGVTNLEG

-590 ATTATSLDLT
+590 ATTATTLDLT
-600 RLEKLER
+600 GLEKLER

-626 RVTLINALSMK
+626 RVTLTNALSMK
-637 KLNLHNFQNIEQVL
+637 KLNLLNFPNIEQVL

-667 PASKVDAIKNG
+667 PASKVNAIKNG
-678 INMAGKNG
+678 INMTGNNG
-686 PAKTTVYRSKV
+686 PAKTATYRNRV
-697 QSTPCN
+697 QSSPCN

>member
-35 DPNSISKVTQGT
+35 DPNSISQVTTGS
-47 GAPSGGNNGD
+47 GAPTAGQKGD
-57 YYFDSTSKI
+57 YYFDSTSKT
-66 LYKKNGSWRKLTT
+66 LYKRKGSSWTGIAT
-79 MNLNGNLLSGQGA
+79 MNLNGNLLSGQGK

-107 KSGIIYEKKNGVWSA
+107 KTNTIYEKKNGVWSA

-146 VNKNGKISPAEAQAK
+146 ANKNGKISPAEAQA
-161 HVIGFNVSGKN
+161 VTGFSVAGKE
-172 IESLEG
+172 IATLEG
-178 IEAFTNLESLEA
+178 IEAFTNLESLDA

-210 LTNNQLTGE
+210 LTNNLLSGE
-219 INLKELKYLDNDKVK
+219 LNLKELKYLANDKVK
-234 IVAGNASI
+234 IVAGNISI

-253 KALNNFERTTKYT
+253 TAMNNFEHTTKYT

-281 KAALLADNNRPDG
+281 KAALVADNNRPDR
-294 NGDGEITDKEA
+294 NGDGEITNKEA
-305 KRFNNP
+305 ERFNKP
-311 IRIEATGIQSLKGIE
+311 ISIIATGIKSLKGME

-332 SLVIQAPAGQT
+332 SLVIQAPAGQK
-343 NNLANGNGVVSLA
+343 NVLVDGQVSLA
-356 DFSEIESLTIANTKM
+356 DFTEIESLTIANTKM

-381 LKHLILIGNELT
+381 LKHLILTGNELT

-400 PELVILNLERNN
+400 PELVTLNLERNS

-417 GITTPENTFSK
+417 GITTPENTFPK
-428 LKILNLIGNNLQGEL
+428 LTALNLRENNLQGEL

-451 LRDNANNIQI
+451 LRENANNVQI
-461 LRAGNNSGVVRIKVK
+461 LRAGNNSEVVRIKVK
-476 DQDTANDLNTNDAG
+476 DQDTANALNTNDAG

-504 VINIPDS
+504 IINIPDS

-519 RLKGQISGK
+519 RLKGRIIGK

-564 KLENGTGITNLEG
+564 KLENGTGVTNLEG

-590 ATTATSLDLT
+590 ATTATTLDLT
-600 RLEKLER
+600 GLEKLER

-626 RVTLINALSMK
+626 RVTLTNALSMK
-637 KLNLHNFQNIEQVL
+637 KLNLLNFPNIEQVL

-667 PASKVDAIKNG
+667 PASKVNAIKNG
-678 INMAGKNG
+678 INMTGNNG
-686 PAKTTVYRSKV
+686 PAKTATYRNRV
-697 QSTPCN
+697 QSSPCN

>member
-12 SLLST
+12 SLFST

-35 DPNSISKVTQGT
+35 DPNSISQVTTGN
-47 GAPSGGNNGD
+47 GAPTAGQKGD
-57 YYFDSTSKI
+57 YYFDSTSKT
-66 LYKKNGSWRKLTT
+66 LYKKKGSSWTGIAT
-79 MNLNGNLLSGQGA
+79 MNLNGDLLSGQGK

-98 NNGDSYIDT
+98 KNGDSYIDT
-107 KSGIIYEKKNGVWSA
+107 KTNTIYEKKNGVWSA

-146 VNKNGKISPAEAQAK
+146 TNKNGKISPAEAQA
-161 HVIGFNVSGKN
+161 VTGFSVAGKE
-172 IESLEG
+172 IASLEG
-178 IEAFTNLESLEA
+178 IEAFTNLESLDA
-190 NDNKLTTVDLSK
+190 NDNKLTTVNLSG

-210 LTNNQLTGE
+210 LTNNLLSGE
-219 INLKELKYLDNDKVK
+219 LNLKELKYLANDKVK
-234 IVAGNASI
+234 IVAGNTSI

-253 KALNNFERTTKYT
+253 TAMNNFEHTTKYT

-281 KAALLADNNRPDG
+281 KAALVADNNRPDR
-294 NGDGEITDKEA
+294 NGDGEITNKEA
-305 KRFNNP
+305 ERFNKP
-311 IRIEATGIQSLKGIE
+311 ISIIATGIKSLKGME

-332 SLVIQAPAGQT
+332 SLVIQAPAGQK
-343 NNLANGNGVVSLA
+343 NVLVDGQVSLA
-356 DFSEIESLTIANTKM
+356 DFTEIESLTIANTKM

-381 LKHLILIGNELT
+381 LKHLILTGNELT

-400 PELVILNLERNN
+400 PELVTLNLERNS

-417 GITTPENTFSK
+417 GITTPENTFPK
-428 LKILNLIGNNLQGEL
+428 LTALNLRENNLQGEL

-451 LRDNANNIQI
+451 LRENANNVQI

-476 DQDTANDLNTNDAG
+476 DQDTANALNTNDAG

-504 VINIPDS
+504 IINIPDS

-519 RLKGQISGK
+519 RLKGRIIGK

-564 KLENGTGITNLEG
+564 KLENGTGVTNLEG

-600 RLEKLER
+600 GLEKLER

-616 ILSGSGVNLK
+616 ILSGNGVNLK
-626 RVTLINALSMK
+626 RVTLTNALSMK

-667 PASKVDAIKNG
+667 PASKVNAIKNG
-678 INMAGKNG
+678 INMTGNNG
-686 PAKTTVYRSKV
+686 PAKTATYRNRV

>member
-12 SLLST
+12 SLFST

-35 DPNSISKVTQGT
+35 DPNSISQVTTGS
-47 GAPSGGNNGD
+47 GAPTAGQKGD
-57 YYFDSTSKI
+57 YYFDSTSKT
-66 LYKKNGSWRKLTT
+66 LYKKKGSSWTGIAT
-79 MNLNGNLLSGQGA
+79 MNLNGNLLSGQGK

-98 NNGDSYIDT
+98 NDGDSYIDT
-107 KSGIIYEKKNGVWSA
+107 KTNTIYEKKNGVWSA

-146 VNKNGKISPAEAQAK
+146 ANKNGKISPAEAQA
-161 HVIGFNVSGKN
+161 VTGFSVAGKE
-172 IESLEG
+172 IASLEG
-178 IEAFTNLESLEA
+178 IEAFTNLESLDA

-210 LTNNQLTGE
+210 LTNNLLSGE
-219 INLKELKYLDNDKVK
+219 LNLKELKYLANDKVK
-234 IVAGNASI
+234 IVAGNTSI

-253 KALNNFERTTKYT
+253 TAMNNFEHTTKYT

-281 KAALLADNNRPDG
+281 KAALVADNNRPDR
-294 NGDGEITDKEA
+294 NGDGEITNKEA
-305 KRFNNP
+305 ERFNKP
-311 IRIEATGIQSLKGIE
+311 ISIIATGIKSLKGME

-332 SLVIQAPAGQT
+332 SLVIQAPAGQK
-343 NNLANGNGVVSLA
+343 NILVDGQVSLA
-356 DFSEIESLTIANTKM
+356 DFTEIESLTIANTKM

-381 LKHLILIGNELT
+381 LKHLILTGNELT

-400 PELVILNLERNN
+400 PELVTLNLERNS

-417 GITTPENTFSK
+417 GITTPENTFPK
-428 LKILNLIGNNLQGEL
+428 LTALNLRENNLQGEL

-451 LRDNANNIQI
+451 LRENANNVQI

-476 DQDTANDLNTNDAG
+476 DQDTANALNTNDAG

-504 VINIPDS
+504 IINIPDS

-519 RLKGQISGK
+519 RLKGRIIGK

-564 KLENGTGITNLEG
+564 KLENGTGVTNLEG

-590 ATTATSLDLT
+590 ATTATTLDLT
-600 RLEKLER
+600 GLEKLER

-626 RVTLINALSMK
+626 RVTLTNALSMK
-637 KLNLHNFQNIEQVL
+637 KLNLLNFPNIEQVL

-667 PASKVDAIKNG
+667 PASKVKAIKNG
-678 INMAGKNG
+678 INMTGNNG
-686 PAKTTVYRSKV
+686 PAKTATYRNRV
-697 QSTPCN
+697 QSSPCN

>member
-35 DPNSISKVTQGT
+35 NPNSISQVTTGN
-47 GAPSGGNNGD
+47 GAPTAGQKGD
-57 YYFDSTSKI
+57 YYFDSTSKT
-66 LYKKNGSWRKLTT
+66 LYKKKGSSWTGIAT
-79 MNLNGNLLSGQGA
+79 MNLNGDLLSGQGA

-107 KSGIIYEKKNGVWSA
+107 KTNTIYEKKNGVWSA

-146 VNKNGKISPAEAQAK
+146 ANKNGKISPAEAQA
-161 HVIGFNVSGKN
+161 ITGFSVAGKE
-172 IESLEG
+172 IASLEG
-178 IEAFTNLESLEA
+178 IEAFTNLESLDA
-190 NDNKLTTVDLSK
+190 NDNRLTTVDLSK

-210 LTNNQLTGE
+210 LTNNLLSGE
-219 INLKELKYLDNDKVK
+219 LNLKELKYLANDKVK
-234 IVAGNASI
+234 IVAGNTSI

-253 KALNNFERTTKYT
+253 TAMNNFEHTTKYT
-266 FSGELERILDLDPVI
+266 FSGELERILDLDPII
-281 KAALLADNNRPDG
+281 KAALVADNNRPDR
-294 NGDGEITDKEA
+294 NGDGEITNKEA
-305 KRFNNP
+305 ERFNKP
-311 IRIEATGIQSLKGIE
+311 ISIIATGIKSLKGME

-332 SLVIQAPAGQT
+332 SLVIQAPAGQK
-343 NNLANGNGVVSLA
+343 NVLVDGQVSLA
-356 DFSEIESLTIANTKM
+356 DFTEIESLTIANTKM

-381 LKHLILIGNELT
+381 LKHLILTGNELT

-400 PELVILNLERNN
+400 PELVTLNLERNS

-417 GITTPENTFSK
+417 GITTPENTFPK
-428 LKILNLIGNNLQGEL
+428 LTALNLRENNLQGAL

-451 LRDNANNIQI
+451 LRENANGVQI

-476 DQDTANDLNTNDAG
+476 DLDTANALNTNDAG

-519 RLKGQISGK
+519 RLKGRIIGK

-564 KLENGTGITNLEG
+564 KLENGTGVTNLEG

-600 RLEKLER
+600 GLEKLER

-626 RVTLINALSMK
+626 RVTLTNALSMK

-667 PASKVDAIKNG
+667 PASKVNAIKNG
-678 INMAGKNG
+678 INMTGNNG
-686 PAKTTVYRSKV
+686 PAKTATYRNRV

>member
-35 DPNSISKVTQGT
+35 NPNSISQVTTGS
-47 GAPSGGNNGD
+47 GAPTAGQKGD
-57 YYFDSTSKI
+57 YYFDSTSKT
-66 LYKKNGSWRKLTT
+66 LYKKKGSSWTGIAT
-79 MNLNGNLLSGQGA
+79 MNLNGNLLSGQGK

-98 NNGDSYIDT
+98 NDGDSYIDT
-107 KSGIIYEKKNGVWSA
+107 KTNTIYEKKNGVWSA

-146 VNKNGKISPAEAQAK
+146 ANKNGKISPAEAQA
-161 HVIGFNVSGKN
+161 VTGFSVAGKE
-172 IESLEG
+172 IASLEG
-178 IEAFTNLESLEA
+178 IEAFTNLESLDA

-210 LTNNQLTGE
+210 LTNNLLSGE
-219 INLKELKYLDNDKVK
+219 LNLKELKYLANDKVK
-234 IVAGNASI
+234 IVAGNTSI

-253 KALNNFERTTKYT
+253 TALNNFEHTTKYT

-281 KAALLADNNRPDG
+281 KAALVADNNRPDR
-294 NGDGEITDKEA
+294 NGDGEITNKEA
-305 KRFNNP
+305 ERFNKP
-311 IRIEATGIQSLKGIE
+311 ISIIATGIKSLKGME

-332 SLVIQAPAGQT
+332 SLVIQAPAGQK
-343 NNLANGNGVVSLA
+343 NVLVDGQVSLA
-356 DFSEIESLTIANTKM
+356 DFTEIESLTIANTKM

-381 LKHLILIGNELT
+381 LKHLILTGNELT

-400 PELVILNLERNN
+400 PELVTLNLERNN

-417 GITTPENTFSK
+417 GITTPENTFPK
-428 LKILNLIGNNLQGEL
+428 LTALNLRENNLQGEL

-451 LRDNANNIQI
+451 LRENANNVQI

-476 DQDTANDLNTNDAG
+476 DQDTANALNTNDAG

-504 VINIPDS
+504 IINIPDS

-519 RLKGQISGK
+519 RLKGRIIGK

-564 KLENGTGITNLEG
+564 KLENGTGVTNLEG

-590 ATTATSLDLT
+590 ATTATTLDLT
-600 RLEKLER
+600 GLEKLER

-626 RVTLINALSMK
+626 RVTLTNALSMK

-667 PASKVDAIKNG
+667 PASKVNAIKNG
-678 INMAGKNG
+678 INMTGNNG
-686 PAKTTVYRSKV
+686 PAKTATYRNRV
-697 QSTPCN
+697 QSSPCN

>member
-35 DPNSISKVTQGT
+35 DPNSISQVTTGS
-47 GAPSGGNNGD
+47 GAPTAGQKGD
-57 YYFDSTSKI
+57 YYFDSTSKT
-66 LYKKNGSWRKLTT
+66 LYKKKGSSWTGIAT
-79 MNLNGNLLSGQGA
+79 MNLNGNLLSGQGK

-107 KSGIIYEKKNGVWSA
+107 KTNTIYEKKNGVWSA

-146 VNKNGKISPAEAQAK
+146 ANKNGKISPAEAQA
-161 HVIGFNVSGKN
+161 VTGFSVAGKE
-172 IESLEG
+172 IATLEG
-178 IEAFTNLESLEA
+178 IEAFTNLESLDA
-190 NDNKLTTVDLSK
+190 NDNKLTTVNLSG

-210 LTNNQLTGE
+210 LTNNLLSGE
-219 INLKELKYLDNDKVK
+219 LNLKELKYLANDKVK

-253 KALNNFERTTKYT
+253 TALNNFEHTTKYT

-281 KAALLADNNRPDG
+281 KAALLADNNRPDRT
-294 NGDGEITDKEA
+294 GDGEITNKEA
-305 KRFNNP
+305 ERFNKP
-311 IRIEATGIQSLKGIE
+311 ISIIATGIKSLKGME

-332 SLVIQAPAGQT
+332 SLVIQAPAGQK
-343 NNLANGNGVVSLA
+343 NVLVDGQVSLA
-356 DFSEIESLTIANTKM
+356 DFTEIESLTIANTKM

-381 LKHLILIGNELT
+381 LKHLILTGNELT

-400 PELVILNLERNN
+400 PELVTLNLERNS

-417 GITTPENTFSK
+417 GITTPENTFPK
-428 LKILNLIGNNLQGEL
+428 LTALNLRENNLQGEL

-451 LRDNANNIQI
+451 LRENANGVQI

-476 DQDTANDLNTNDAG
+476 DQDTANALNTNDAG

-519 RLKGQISGK
+519 RLKGRIIGK

-564 KLENGTGITNLEG
+564 KLENGTGVTNLEG

-600 RLEKLER
+600 GLEKLER

-626 RVTLINALSMK
+626 RVTLTNALSMK

-667 PASKVDAIKNG
+667 PASKVNAIKNG
-678 INMAGKNG
+678 INMTGNNG
-686 PAKTTVYRSKV
+686 PAKTATYRNRV

>member
-35 DPNSISKVTQGT
+35 DPNSISEVTTGS
-47 GAPSGGNNGD
+47 GAPTAGQKGD
-57 YYFDSTSKI
+57 YYFDSTSKT
-66 LYKKNGSWRKLTT
+66 LYKKKGSSWTGIAT
-79 MNLNGNLLSGQGA
+79 MNLNGNLLSGQGK

-98 NNGDSYIDT
+98 NDGDSYIDT
-107 KSGIIYEKKNGVWSA
+107 KTNTIYEKKNGVWSA

-146 VNKNGKISPAEAQAK
+146 ANKNGKISPAEAQA
-161 HVIGFNVSGKN
+161 VTGFSVAGKE
-172 IESLEG
+172 IASLEG
-178 IEAFTNLESLEA
+178 IEAFTNLESLDA

-210 LTNNQLTGE
+210 LTNNLLSGE
-219 INLKELKYLDNDKVK
+219 LNLKELKYLANDKVK
-234 IVAGNASI
+234 IVAGNTSI

-253 KALNNFERTTKYT
+253 TAMNNFEHTTKYT

-281 KAALLADNNRPDG
+281 KAALLADNNRPDR
-294 NGDGEITDKEA
+294 NGDGEITNKEA
-305 KRFNNP
+305 ERFNKP
-311 IRIEATGIQSLKGIE
+311 ISIIATGIKSLKGME

-332 SLVIQAPAGQT
+332 SLVIQAPAGQK
-343 NNLANGNGVVSLA
+343 NVLVDGQVSLA
-356 DFSEIESLTIANTKM
+356 DFTEIESLTIANTKM

-381 LKHLILIGNELT
+381 LKHLILTGNELT

-400 PELVILNLERNN
+400 PELVTLNLERNS

-417 GITTPENTFSK
+417 GITTPENTFPK
-428 LKILNLIGNNLQGEL
+428 LTALNLRENNLQGEL

-451 LRDNANNIQI
+451 LRENANRVQI

-476 DQDTANDLNTNDAG
+476 DQDTANALNSADAG
-490 AGKYQVD
+490 TGKYQVD

-504 VINIPDS
+504 EVPIRDS
-511 AFRRYILQ
+511 RLRLLTLEKLQ
-519 RLKGQISGK
+519 AI
-528 SALMDLNT
+528 MDPIE

-543 DINDTT
+543 GKNDTT
-549 SPIYQSDLDLFTDDI
+549 GKIYKSDLDRADFPTALELDSSVGDLSGLEYFSKVK
-564 KLENGTGITNLEG
+564 KLTIYTSTPTTLNLIGMDSLEEIISTGSTI
-577 LQYFRKLKEVIIE
+577 EVIQGN
-590 ATTATSLDLT
+590 AP
-600 RLEKLER
+600 RLKK
-607 IEISGTSLQ
+607 I
-616 ILSGSGVNLK
+616 ILRNSHRVKKINVVN
-626 RVTLINALSMK
+626 SS
-637 KLNLHNFQNIEQVL
+637 NIEQ
-651 IVEDSNQP
+651 ITIEEDSNIP
-659 DHIECIAV
+659 NHIECIAV
-667 PASKVDAIKNG
+667 PANRVDTVKQN
-678 INMAGKNG
+678 INLGNS
-686 PAKTTVYRSKV
+686 PAKTTAYRSKV

>member
-35 DPNSISKVTQGT
+35 DPNSISQVTTGS
-47 GAPSGGNNGD
+47 GAPTPGQKGD
-57 YYFDSTSKI
+57 YYFDSTSKT
-66 LYKKNGSWRKLTT
+66 LYKKKGSSWTGIAT
-79 MNLNGNLLSGQGA
+79 MNLNGNLLSGQGK

-98 NNGDSYIDT
+98 NDGDSYIDT
-107 KSGIIYEKKNGVWSA
+107 KTNTIYEKKNGVWSA
-122 SSEGEIVIKDANF
+122 SSEGEIVIKDTNF

-146 VNKNGKISPAEAQAK
+146 ANKNGKISPAEAQA
-161 HVIGFNVSGKN
+161 VTGFSVAGKE
-172 IESLEG
+172 IATLEG
-178 IEAFTNLESLEA
+178 IEAFTNLESLDA
-190 NDNKLTTVDLSK
+190 NDNKLTTVNLSG

-210 LTNNQLTGE
+210 LTNNLLSGE
-219 INLKELKYLDNDKVK
+219 LNLKELKYLANDKVK
-234 IVAGNASI
+234 IVAGNTSI

-253 KALNNFERTTKYT
+253 TAMNNFEHTTKYT

-281 KAALLADNNRPDG
+281 KAALVADNNRPDR
-294 NGDGEITDKEA
+294 NGDGEITNKEA
-305 KRFNNP
+305 ERFNKP
-311 IRIEATGIQSLKGIE
+311 ISIIATGIKSLKGME

-332 SLVIQAPAGQT
+332 SLVIQAPAGQK
-343 NNLANGNGVVSLA
+343 NVLVDGQVSLA
-356 DFSEIESLTIANTKM
+356 DFTEIESLTIANTKM

-381 LKHLILIGNELT
+381 LKHLILTGNELT

-400 PELVILNLERNN
+400 PELVTLNLERNS

-417 GITTPENTFSK
+417 GITTPENTFPK
-428 LKILNLIGNNLQGEL
+428 LTALNLRENNLQGEL

-451 LRDNANNIQI
+451 LRENANGVQI

-476 DQDTANDLNTNDAG
+476 DQDTANALNTNDAG

-504 VINIPDS
+504 IINIPDS

-519 RLKGQISGK
+519 RLKGRIIGK

-564 KLENGTGITNLEG
+564 KLENGTGVTNLEG

-590 ATTATSLDLT
+590 ATTATTLDLT
-600 RLEKLER
+600 GLEKLER

-626 RVTLINALSMK
+626 RVTLRNALSMK

-667 PASKVDAIKNG
+667 PASKVNAIKNG
-678 INMAGKNG
+678 INMTGNNG
-686 PAKTTVYRSKV
+686 PAKTATYRNRV
-697 QSTPCN
+697 QSSPCN

>member
-35 DPNSISKVTQGT
+35 EPNSISQVTTGS
-47 GAPSGGNNGD
+47 GAPTAGQKGD
-57 YYFDSTSKI
+57 YYFDSTSKT
-66 LYKKNGSWRKLTT
+66 LYKRKGSSWTGIAT
-79 MNLNGNLLSGQGA
+79 MNLNGNLLSGQGK

-98 NNGDSYIDT
+98 NDGDSYIDT
-107 KSGIIYEKKNGVWSA
+107 KTNTIYEKKNGVWSA

-146 VNKNGKISPAEAQAK
+146 ANKNGKISPAEAQA
-161 HVIGFNVSGKN
+161 VTGFSVAGKE
-172 IESLEG
+172 IATLEG
-178 IEAFTNLESLEA
+178 IEAFTNLESLDA

-210 LTNNQLTGE
+210 LTNNLLSGE
-219 INLKELKYLDNDKVK
+219 LNLKELKYLANDKVK
-234 IVAGNASI
+234 IVAGNTSI

-253 KALNNFERTTKYT
+253 TAMNNFEHTTKYT

-281 KAALLADNNRPDG
+281 KAALVADNNRPDR
-294 NGDGEITDKEA
+294 NGDGEITNKEA
-305 KRFNNP
+305 ERFNKP
-311 IRIEATGIQSLKGIE
+311 ISIIATGIKSLKGME

-332 SLVIQAPAGQT
+332 SLVIQAPAGQK
-343 NNLANGNGVVSLA
+343 NVLVDGQVSLA
-356 DFSEIESLTIANTKM
+356 DFTEIESLTIANTKM

-381 LKHLILIGNELT
+381 LKHLILTGNELT

-400 PELVILNLERNN
+400 PELVTLNLERNS

-417 GITTPENTFSK
+417 GITTPENTFPK
-428 LKILNLIGNNLQGEL
+428 LTALNLRENNLQGEL

-451 LRDNANNIQI
+451 LRENANNVQI
-461 LRAGNNSGVVRIKVK
+461 LRAGNNSEVVRIKVK
-476 DQDTANDLNTNDAG
+476 DQDTANALNTNDAG

-504 VINIPDS
+504 IINIPDS

-519 RLKGQISGK
+519 RLKGRIIGK

-564 KLENGTGITNLEG
+564 KLENGTGVTNLEG

-590 ATTATSLDLT
+590 ATTATTLDLT
-600 RLEKLER
+600 GLEKLER

-626 RVTLINALSMK
+626 RVTLTNALSMK
-637 KLNLHNFQNIEQVL
+637 KLNLLNFPNIEQVL

-667 PASKVDAIKNG
+667 PASKVNAIKNG
-678 INMAGKNG
+678 INMTGNNG
-686 PAKTTVYRSKV
+686 PAKTATYRNRV

>member
-35 DPNSISKVTQGT
+35 EPNSISQVTTGS
-47 GAPSGGNNGD
+47 GAPTAGQKGD
-57 YYFDSTSKI
+57 YYFDSTSKT
-66 LYKKNGSWRKLTT
+66 LYKRKGSSWTGIAT
-79 MNLNGNLLSGQGA
+79 MNLNGNLLSGQGK

-98 NNGDSYIDT
+98 KNGDSYIDT
-107 KSGIIYEKKNGVWSA
+107 KTNTIYEKKNGVWSA

-146 VNKNGKISPAEAQAK
+146 ANKNGKISPAEAQA
-161 HVIGFNVSGKN
+161 VTGFSVAGKE
-172 IESLEG
+172 IATLEG
-178 IEAFTNLESLEA
+178 IEAFTNLESLDA

-210 LTNNQLTGE
+210 LTNNLLSGE
-219 INLKELKYLDNDKVK
+219 LNLKELKYLANDKVK
-234 IVAGNASI
+234 IVAGNTSI

-253 KALNNFERTTKYT
+253 TAMNNFEHTTKYT

-281 KAALLADNNRPDG
+281 KAALVADNNRPDR
-294 NGDGEITDKEA
+294 NGDGEITNKEA
-305 KRFNNP
+305 ERFNKP
-311 IRIEATGIQSLKGIE
+311 ISIIATGIKSLKGME

-332 SLVIQAPAGQT
+332 SLVIQAPAGQK
-343 NNLANGNGVVSLA
+343 NVLVDGQVSLA
-356 DFSEIESLTIANTKM
+356 DFTEIESLTIANTKM

-381 LKHLILIGNELT
+381 LKHLILTGNELT

-400 PELVILNLERNN
+400 PELVTLNLERNS

-417 GITTPENTFSK
+417 GITTPENTFPK
-428 LKILNLIGNNLQGEL
+428 LTALNLRENNLQGEL

-451 LRDNANNIQI
+451 LRENANNVQI

-476 DQDTANDLNTNDAG
+476 DQDTANALNTNDAG

-504 VINIPDS
+504 IINIPDS

-519 RLKGQISGK
+519 RLKGRIIGK

-564 KLENGTGITNLEG
+564 KLENGTGVTNLEG

-590 ATTATSLDLT
+590 ATTATTLDLT
-600 RLEKLER
+600 GLEKLER

-626 RVTLINALSMK
+626 RVTLTNALSMK
-637 KLNLHNFQNIEQVL
+637 KLNLLNFPNIEQVL

-667 PASKVDAIKNG
+667 PASKVNAIKNS
-678 INMAGKNG
+678 INMTGNNG
-686 PAKTTVYRSKV
+686 PAKTATYRNRV
-697 QSTPCN
+697 QSSPCN

>member
-35 DPNSISKVTQGT
+35 DPNSISQVTTGS
-47 GAPSGGNNGD
+47 GAPTAGQKGD

-66 LYKKNGSWRKLTT
+66 LYKKKGSSWTGIAT
-79 MNLNGNLLSGQGA
+79 MNLNGNLLSGQGK

-107 KSGIIYEKKNGVWSA
+107 KTNTIYEKKNGVWSA

-146 VNKNGKISPAEAQAK
+146 ANKNGKISPAEAQA
-161 HVIGFNVSGKN
+161 VTGFSVAGKE
-172 IESLEG
+172 IATLEG
-178 IEAFTNLESLEA
+178 IEAFTNLESLDA
-190 NDNKLTTVDLSK
+190 NDNKLTTVNLSG

-210 LTNNQLTGE
+210 LTNNLLSGE
-219 INLKELKYLDNDKVK
+219 LNLKELKYLANDKVK
-234 IVAGNASI
+234 IVAGNTSI

-253 KALNNFERTTKYT
+253 TAMNNFEHTTKYT
-266 FSGELERILDLDPVI
+266 FSGELERILDLDPII
-281 KAALLADNNRPDG
+281 KAALVADNNRPDR
-294 NGDGEITDKEA
+294 NGDGEITNKEA
-305 KRFNNP
+305 ERFNKP
-311 IRIEATGIQSLKGIE
+311 ISIIATGIKSLKGME

-332 SLVIQAPAGQT
+332 SLVIQAPAGQK
-343 NNLANGNGVVSLA
+343 NVLVDGQVSLA
-356 DFSEIESLTIANTKM
+356 DFTEIESLTIANTKM

-381 LKHLILIGNELT
+381 LKHLILTGNELT

-400 PELVILNLERNN
+400 PELVTLNLERNS

-417 GITTPENTFSK
+417 GITTPENTFPK
-428 LKILNLIGNNLQGEL
+428 LTALNLRENNLQGAL

-451 LRDNANNIQI
+451 LRENANGVQI

-476 DQDTANDLNTNDAG
+476 DQDTANALNTNDAG

-519 RLKGQISGK
+519 RLKGRIIGK

-564 KLENGTGITNLEG
+564 KLENGTGVTNLEG

-600 RLEKLER
+600 GLEKLER

-626 RVTLINALSMK
+626 RVTLTNALSMK

-678 INMAGKNG
+678 INMTGNNG
-686 PAKTTVYRSKV
+686 PAKTTAYRSKV

>member
-35 DPNSISKVTQGT
+35 DPNSISQVTTGS
-47 GAPSGGNNGD
+47 GAPTAGQKGD
-57 YYFDSTSKI
+57 YYFDSTSKT
-66 LYKKNGSWRKLTT
+66 LYKRKGSSWTGIAT
-79 MNLNGNLLSGQGA
+79 MNLNGNLLSGQGK

-98 NNGDSYIDT
+98 NEGDSYIDT
-107 KSGIIYEKKNGVWSA
+107 KTNTIYEKKNGVWSA

-146 VNKNGKISPAEAQAK
+146 ANKNGKISPAEAQA
-161 HVIGFNVSGKN
+161 VTGFSVAGKE
-172 IESLEG
+172 IATLEG
-178 IEAFTNLESLEA
+178 IEAFTNLESLDA

-210 LTNNQLTGE
+210 LTNNLLSGE
-219 INLKELKYLDNDKVK
+219 LNLKELKYLANDKVK
-234 IVAGNASI
+234 IVAGNTSI

-253 KALNNFERTTKYT
+253 TAMNNFEHTTKYT

-281 KAALLADNNRPDG
+281 KAALLADNNRPDR
-294 NGDGEITDKEA
+294 NGDGEITNKEA
-305 KRFNNP
+305 ERFNKP
-311 IRIEATGIQSLKGIE
+311 IRIETPGIKSLKGME

-332 SLVIQAPAGQT
+332 SLVIQAPAGQK
-343 NNLANGNGVVSLA
+343 NVLVDGQVSLA
-356 DFSEIESLTIANTKM
+356 DFTEIESLTIANTKM

-381 LKHLILIGNELT
+381 LKELVLTGNELT

-400 PELVILNLERNN
+400 PELVSLNLERNS

-417 GITTPENTFSK
+417 GITTPENTFPK
-428 LKILNLIGNNLQGEL
+428 LTALNLRENNLQGEL

-451 LRDNANNIQI
+451 LRENANGVQI
-461 LRAGNNSGVVRIKVK
+461 LRAGNNSGVIRIKVK
-476 DQDTANDLNTNDAG
+476 DQDTANALNTNDAG

-504 VINIPDS
+504 IINIPDS

-519 RLKGQISGK
+519 RLKGRIIGK

-564 KLENGTGITNLEG
+564 KLENGTGVTNLEG

-590 ATTATSLDLT
+590 ATTATTLDLT
-600 RLEKLER
+600 GLEKLER

-626 RVTLINALSMK
+626 RVTLTNALSMK
-637 KLNLHNFQNIEQVL
+637 KLNLLNFPNIEQVL

-667 PASKVDAIKNG
+667 PASKVNAIKNG
-678 INMAGKNG
+678 INMTGNNG
-686 PAKTTVYRSKV
+686 PAKTATYRNRV
-697 QSTPCN
+697 QSSPCN

>member
-35 DPNSISKVTQGT
+35 DPNSISQVTTGN
-47 GAPSGGNNGD
+47 GAPTAGQKGD
-57 YYFDSTSKI
+57 YYFDSTSKT
-66 LYKKNGSWRKLTT
+66 LYKKKGSSWTGIAT
-79 MNLNGNLLSGQGA
+79 MNLNGDLLSGQGA

-107 KSGIIYEKKNGVWSA
+107 KTNTIYEKKNGVWSA

-146 VNKNGKISPAEAQAK
+146 ANKNGKISPAEAQA
-161 HVIGFNVSGKN
+161 VTGFSVAGKE
-172 IESLEG
+172 IASLEG
-178 IEAFTNLESLEA
+178 IEAFTNLESLDA

-210 LTNNQLTGE
+210 LTNNLLSGE
-219 INLKELKYLDNDKVK
+219 LNLKELKYLANDKVK

-253 KALNNFERTTKYT
+253 TALNNFEHTTKYT
-266 FSGELERILDLDPVI
+266 FSGELEQILDLDPVI
-281 KAALLADNNRPDG
+281 KAALLADNNRPDR
-294 NGDGEITDKEA
+294 NGDGEITNKEA
-305 KRFNNP
+305 ERFNKP
-311 IRIEATGIQSLKGIE
+311 ISIIATGIKSLKGIE

-332 SLVIQAPAGQT
+332 SIDIHAPSGQKNILVDGQ
-343 NNLANGNGVVSLA
+343 VSLA
-356 DFSEIESLTIANTKM
+356 DFSEIERLTIANTKM

-381 LKHLILIGNELT
+381 LKHLILTGNELT

-400 PELVILNLERNN
+400 PELVTLNLERNN

-417 GITTPENTFSK
+417 GITTPENTFPK
-428 LKILNLIGNNLQGEL
+428 LTDLNLIGNNLQGEL

-461 LRAGNNSGVVRIKVK
+461 LRRNNNSGVVRIKVK
-476 DQDTANDLNTNDAG
+476 DQDTANALNTNDAG

-497 GSGGSNP
+497 GSGGSNL

-519 RLKGQISGK
+519 RLKGRILGK

-600 RLEKLER
+600 GLEKLER

-626 RVTLINALSMK
+626 RVTLRNALSMK

-678 INMAGKNG
+678 INMTGNNG
-686 PAKTTVYRSKV
+686 PAKTTAYRSKV

>member
-35 DPNSISKVTQGT
+35 DPNSISQVTTGS
-47 GAPSGGNNGD
+47 GAPTAGQKGD
-57 YYFDSTSKI
+57 YYFDSTSKT
-66 LYKKNGSWRKLTT
+66 LYKKKGSSWTGIAT
-79 MNLNGNLLSGQGA
+79 MNLNGNLLSGQGK

-98 NNGDSYIDT
+98 NDGDSYIDT
-107 KSGIIYEKKNGVWSA
+107 KTNTIYEKKNGVWSA

-146 VNKNGKISPAEAQAK
+146 ANKNGKISPAEAQA
-161 HVIGFNVSGKN
+161 VTGFSVAGKE
-172 IESLEG
+172 IASLEG
-178 IEAFTNLESLEA
+178 IEAFTNLESLDA

-210 LTNNQLTGE
+210 LTNNLLSGE
-219 INLKELKYLDNDKVK
+219 LNLKELKYLANDKVK
-234 IVAGNASI
+234 IVAGNTSI

-253 KALNNFERTTKYT
+253 TALNNFEHTTKYT

-281 KAALLADNNRPDG
+281 KAALLADNNRPDR
-294 NGDGEITDKEA
+294 NGDGEITNKEA
-305 KRFNNP
+305 ERFNKP
-311 IRIEATGIQSLKGIE
+311 ISIIATGIKSLKGIE

-332 SLVIQAPAGQT
+332 SIDIHAPSGQKNILVDGQ
-343 NNLANGNGVVSLA
+343 VSLA
-356 DFSEIESLTIANTKM
+356 DFSEIERLTIANTKM

-381 LKHLILIGNELT
+381 LKHLILTGNELT

-417 GITTPENTFSK
+417 GITTPENTFPK
-428 LKILNLIGNNLQGEL
+428 LTDLNLIGNNLQGEL

-451 LRDNANNIQI
+451 LRDNANTIQI
-461 LRAGNNSGVVRIKVK
+461 LRRNNNSGVVRIKVK
-476 DQDTANDLNTNDAG
+476 DQDTANALNTNDAG

-497 GSGGSNP
+497 GSGGSNL

-519 RLKGQISGK
+519 RLKGRILGK

-600 RLEKLER
+600 GLEKLER

-626 RVTLINALSMK
+626 RVTLRNALSMK

-678 INMAGKNG
+678 INMTGNNG
-686 PAKTTVYRSKV
+686 PAKTTAYRSKV
-697 QSTPCN
+697 QSDRKSVV

>member
-35 DPNSISKVTQGT
+35 DPNSISQVTTGS
-47 GAPSGGNNGD
+47 GAPTPGQKGD
-57 YYFDSTSKI
+57 YYFDSTSKT
-66 LYKKNGSWRKLTT
+66 LYKKKGSSWTGIAT
-79 MNLNGNLLSGQGA
+79 MNLNGNLLSGQGK

-98 NNGDSYIDT
+98 NDGDSYIDT
-107 KSGIIYEKKNGVWSA
+107 KTNTIYEKKNGVWSA

-146 VNKNGKISPAEAQAK
+146 ANKNGKISPAEAQA
-161 HVIGFNVSGKN
+161 VTGFSVAGKE
-172 IESLEG
+172 IATLEG
-178 IEAFTNLESLEA
+178 IEAFTNLESLDA
-190 NDNKLTTVDLSK
+190 NDNKLTTVNLSG

-210 LTNNQLTGE
+210 LTNNLLSGE
-219 INLKELKYLDNDKVK
+219 LNLKELKYLANDKVK
-234 IVAGNASI
+234 IVAGNTSI

-253 KALNNFERTTKYT
+253 TAMNNFEHTTKYT

-281 KAALLADNNRPDG
+281 KAALVADNNRPDR
-294 NGDGEITDKEA
+294 NGDGEITNKEA
-305 KRFNNP
+305 ERFNKP
-311 IRIEATGIQSLKGIE
+311 ISIIATGIKSLKGME

-332 SLVIQAPAGQT
+332 SLVIQAPAGQK
-343 NNLANGNGVVSLA
+343 NVLVDGQVSLA
-356 DFSEIESLTIANTKM
+356 DFTEIESLTIANTKM

-381 LKHLILIGNELT
+381 LKHLILTGNELT

-417 GITTPENTFSK
+417 GITTPENTFPK
-428 LKILNLIGNNLQGEL
+428 LTALNLRENNLQGEL

-451 LRDNANNIQI
+451 LRENANNVQI

-476 DQDTANDLNTNDAG
+476 DQDTANALNTNDAG

-504 VINIPDS
+504 IINIPDS

-519 RLKGQISGK
+519 RLKGRIIGK

-564 KLENGTGITNLEG
+564 KLENGTGVTNLEG

-590 ATTATSLDLT
+590 ATTATTLDLT
-600 RLEKLER
+600 GLEKLER

-626 RVTLINALSMK
+626 RVTLTNALSMK
-637 KLNLHNFQNIEQVL
+637 KLNLLNFPNIEQVL

-667 PASKVDAIKNG
+667 PASKVNAIKNG
-678 INMAGKNG
+678 INMTGNNG
-686 PAKTTVYRSKV
+686 PAKTATYRNRV
-697 QSTPCN
+697 QSSPCN

>member
-35 DPNSISKVTQGT
+35 DPNSISQVTTGS
-47 GAPSGGNNGD
+47 GAPTAGQKGD
-57 YYFDSTSKI
+57 YYFDSTSKT
-66 LYKKNGSWRKLTT
+66 LYKKKGSSWTGIAT
-79 MNLNGNLLSGQGA
+79 MNLNGDLLSGQGA

-107 KSGIIYEKKNGVWSA
+107 KTNTIYEKKNGVWSA

-146 VNKNGKISPAEAQAK
+146 ANKNGKISPAEAQA
-161 HVIGFNVSGKN
+161 VTGFSVAGKE
-172 IESLEG
+172 IASLEG
-178 IEAFTNLESLEA
+178 IEAFTNLESLDA

-210 LTNNQLTGE
+210 LTNNLLSGE
-219 INLKELKYLDNDKVK
+219 LNLKELKYLANDKVK
-234 IVAGNASI
+234 IVAGNTSI

-253 KALNNFERTTKYT
+253 TALNNFEHTTKYT

-281 KAALLADNNRPDG
+281 KAALVADNNRPDR
-294 NGDGEITDKEA
+294 NGDGEITNKEA
-305 KRFNNP
+305 ERFNKP
-311 IRIEATGIQSLKGIE
+311 ISIIATGIKSLKGME

-332 SLVIQAPAGQT
+332 SLVIQAPAGQK
-343 NNLANGNGVVSLA
+343 NVLVDGQVSLA
-356 DFSEIESLTIANTKM
+356 DFTEIESLTIANTKM

-381 LKHLILIGNELT
+381 LKHLILTGNELT

-400 PELVILNLERNN
+400 PELVTLNLERNN

-417 GITTPENTFSK
+417 GITTPENTFPK
-428 LKILNLIGNNLQGEL
+428 LTALNLRENNLQGEL

-451 LRDNANNIQI
+451 LRENANNVQI

-476 DQDTANDLNTNDAG
+476 DQDTANALNTNDAG

-504 VINIPDS
+504 IINIPDS

-519 RLKGQISGK
+519 RLKGRIIGK

-564 KLENGTGITNLEG
+564 KLENGTGVTNLEG

-590 ATTATSLDLT
+590 ATTATTLDLT
-600 RLEKLER
+600 GLEKLER

-626 RVTLINALSMK
+626 RVTLTNALSMK

-667 PASKVDAIKNG
+667 PASKVNAIKNG
-678 INMAGKNG
+678 INMTGNNG
-686 PAKTTVYRSKV
+686 PAKTATYRNRV
-697 QSTPCN
+697 QSSPCN

>member
-35 DPNSISKVTQGT
+35 DPNSISQVTTGS
-47 GAPSGGNNGD
+47 GAPTAGQKGD
-57 YYFDSTSKI
+57 YYFDSTSKT
-66 LYKKNGSWRKLTT
+66 LYKRKGSSWTGIAT
-79 MNLNGNLLSGQGA
+79 MNLNGNLLSGQGK

-107 KSGIIYEKKNGVWSA
+107 KTNTIYEKKNGVWSA

-146 VNKNGKISPAEAQAK
+146 ANKNGKISPAEAQA
-161 HVIGFNVSGKN
+161 VTGFSVAGKE
-172 IESLEG
+172 IATLEG
-178 IEAFTNLESLEA
+178 IEAFTNLESLDA
-190 NDNKLTTVDLSK
+190 NDNKLTTVNLSG

-210 LTNNQLTGE
+210 LTNNLLSGE
-219 INLKELKYLDNDKVK
+219 LNLKELKYLANDKVK
-234 IVAGNASI
+234 IVAGNTSI

-253 KALNNFERTTKYT
+253 TAMNNFEHTTKYT

-281 KAALLADNNRPDG
+281 KAALVADNNRPDR
-294 NGDGEITDKEA
+294 NGDGEITNKEA
-305 KRFNNP
+305 ERFNKP
-311 IRIEATGIQSLKGIE
+311 ISIIATGIKSLKGME

-332 SLVIQAPAGQT
+332 SLVIQAPAGQK
-343 NNLANGNGVVSLA
+343 NVLVDGQVSLA
-356 DFSEIESLTIANTKM
+356 DFTEIESLTIANTKM

-381 LKHLILIGNELT
+381 LKHLILTGNELT

-400 PELVILNLERNN
+400 PELVTLNLERNS

-417 GITTPENTFSK
+417 GITTPENTFPK
-428 LKILNLIGNNLQGEL
+428 LTALNLRENNLQGAL

-451 LRDNANNIQI
+451 LRENANGVQI

-476 DQDTANDLNTNDAG
+476 DLDTANALNTNDAG

-519 RLKGQISGK
+519 RLKGRIIGK

-564 KLENGTGITNLEG
+564 KLENGTGVTNLEG

-600 RLEKLER
+600 GLEKLER

-626 RVTLINALSMK
+626 RVTLTNALSMK

-667 PASKVDAIKNG
+667 PASKVNAIKNG
-678 INMAGKNG
+678 INMTGNNG
-686 PAKTTVYRSKV
+686 PAKTATYRNRV

>member
-35 DPNSISKVTQGT
+35 DPNSISQVTTGS
-47 GAPSGGNNGD
+47 GAPTAGQKGD

-66 LYKKNGSWRKLTT
+66 LYKKKGSSWTGIAT
-79 MNLNGNLLSGQGA
+79 MNLNGNLLSGQGK

-107 KSGIIYEKKNGVWSA
+107 KTNTIYEKKNGVWSA

-146 VNKNGKISPAEAQAK
+146 ANKNGKISPAEAQA
-161 HVIGFNVSGKN
+161 VTGFSVAGKE
-172 IESLEG
+172 IATLEG
-178 IEAFTNLESLEA
+178 IEAFTNLESLDA

-210 LTNNQLTGE
+210 LTNNLLSGE
-219 INLKELKYLDNDKVK
+219 LNLKELKYLANDKVK
-234 IVAGNASI
+234 IVAGNTSI

-253 KALNNFERTTKYT
+253 TAMNNFEHTTKYT

-281 KAALLADNNRPDG
+281 KAALVADNNRPDR
-294 NGDGEITDKEA
+294 NGDGEITNKEA
-305 KRFNNP
+305 ERFNKP
-311 IRIEATGIQSLKGIE
+311 ISIIATGIKSLKGME

-332 SLVIQAPAGQT
+332 SLVIQAPAGQK
-343 NNLANGNGVVSLA
+343 NVLVDGQVSLA
-356 DFSEIESLTIANTKM
+356 DFTEIESLTIANTKM

-381 LKHLILIGNELT
+381 LKHLILTGNELT

-400 PELVILNLERNN
+400 PELVTLNLERNS

-417 GITTPENTFSK
+417 GITTPENTFPK
-428 LKILNLIGNNLQGEL
+428 LTALNLRENNLQGEL

-451 LRDNANNIQI
+451 LRENANNVQI

-476 DQDTANDLNTNDAG
+476 DQDTANALNTNDAG

-504 VINIPDS
+504 IINIPDS

-519 RLKGQISGK
+519 RLKGRIIGK

-564 KLENGTGITNLEG
+564 KLENGTGVTNLEG

-590 ATTATSLDLT
+590 ATTATTLDLT
-600 RLEKLER
+600 GLEKLER

-626 RVTLINALSMK
+626 RVTLTNALSMK

-667 PASKVDAIKNG
+667 PASKVNAIKNG
-678 INMAGKNG
+678 INMTGNNG
-686 PAKTTVYRSKV
+686 PAKTATYRNRV
-697 QSTPCN
+697 QSSPCN

>member
-35 DPNSISKVTQGT
+35 DPNSISQVTTGS
-47 GAPSGGNNGD
+47 GAPTAGQKGD
-57 YYFDSTSKI
+57 YYFDSTSKT
-66 LYKKNGSWRKLTT
+66 LYKRKGSSWTGIAT
-79 MNLNGNLLSGQGA
+79 MNLNGNLLSGQGK

-98 NNGDSYIDT
+98 NDGDSYIDT
-107 KSGIIYEKKNGVWSA
+107 KTNTIYEKKNGVWSA

-146 VNKNGKISPAEAQAK
+146 ANKNGKISPAEAQA
-161 HVIGFNVSGKN
+161 VTGFSVAGKE
-172 IESLEG
+172 IASLEG
-178 IEAFTNLESLEA
+178 IEAFTNLESLDA

-210 LTNNQLTGE
+210 LTNNLLSGE
-219 INLKELKYLDNDKVK
+219 LNLKELKYLANDKVK
-234 IVAGNASI
+234 IVAGNTSI

-253 KALNNFERTTKYT
+253 TALNNFEHTTKYT

-281 KAALLADNNRPDG
+281 KAALLADNNRPDR
-294 NGDGEITDKEA
+294 NGDGEITNKEA
-305 KRFNNP
+305 ERFNKP
-311 IRIEATGIQSLKGIE
+311 IRIETPGIKSLKGME

-332 SLVIQAPAGQT
+332 SLVIQAPDGQK
-343 NNLANGNGVVSLA
+343 NVLVDGQVSLA

-381 LKHLILIGNELT
+381 LKHLILTGNELT

-400 PELVILNLERNN
+400 PELVTLNLERNS

-417 GITTPENTFSK
+417 GITTPENTFPK
-428 LKILNLIGNNLQGEL
+428 LTALNLRENNLQGEL

-451 LRDNANNIQI
+451 LRENANNVQI

-476 DQDTANDLNTNDAG
+476 DQDTANALNTNDAG

-504 VINIPDS
+504 IINIPDS

-519 RLKGQISGK
+519 RLKGRIIGK

-564 KLENGTGITNLEG
+564 KLENGTGVTNLEG

-590 ATTATSLDLT
+590 ATTATTLDLT
-600 RLEKLER
+600 GLEKLER

-626 RVTLINALSMK
+626 RVTLTNALSMK

-667 PASKVDAIKNG
+667 PASKVNAIKNG
-678 INMAGKNG
+678 INMTGNNG
-686 PAKTTVYRSKV
+686 PAKTATYRNRV
-697 QSTPCN
+697 QSSPCN

>member
-35 DPNSISKVTQGT
+35 DPNSISQVTTGS
-47 GAPSGGNNGD
+47 GAPTAGQQGD
-57 YYFDSTSKI
+57 YYFDSTSKT
-66 LYKKNGSWRKLTT
+66 LYKRKGSSWTGIAT
-79 MNLNGNLLSGQGA
+79 MNLNGNLLSGQGK

-98 NNGDSYIDT
+98 KNGDSYIDT
-107 KSGIIYEKKNGVWSA
+107 KTNTIYEKKNGVWSA

-146 VNKNGKISPAEAQAK
+146 ANKNGKISPAEAQA
-161 HVIGFNVSGKN
+161 VTGFSVAGKE
-172 IESLEG
+172 IASLEG
-178 IEAFTNLESLEA
+178 IEAFTNLESLDA

-210 LTNNQLTGE
+210 LTNNLLSGE
-219 INLKELKYLDNDKVK
+219 LNLKELKYLANDKVK
-234 IVAGNASI
+234 IVAGNTSI

-253 KALNNFERTTKYT
+253 TALNNFEHTTKYT

-281 KAALLADNNRPDG
+281 KAALLADNNRPDR
-294 NGDGEITDKEA
+294 NGDGEITNKEA
-305 KRFNNP
+305 ERFNKP
-311 IRIEATGIQSLKGIE
+311 ISIIATGIKSLKGME

-332 SLVIQAPAGQT
+332 SLVIQAPDGQK
-343 NNLANGNGVVSLA
+343 NVLVDGQVSLA

-381 LKHLILIGNELT
+381 LKHLILTGNELT

-400 PELVILNLERNN
+400 PELVTLNLERNS

-417 GITTPENTFSK
+417 GITTPENTFPK
-428 LKILNLIGNNLQGEL
+428 LTALNLRENNLQGEL

-451 LRDNANNIQI
+451 LREHANNVQI
-461 LRAGNNSGVVRIKVK
+461 LRAGNNSEVVRIKVK
-476 DQDTANDLNTNDAG
+476 DQDTANALNTNDAG

-504 VINIPDS
+504 IINIPDS

-519 RLKGQISGK
+519 RLKGRIIGK

-564 KLENGTGITNLEG
+564 KLENGTGVTNLEG

-590 ATTATSLDLT
+590 ATTATTLDLT
-600 RLEKLER
+600 GLEKLER

-626 RVTLINALSMK
+626 RVTLTNALSMK
-637 KLNLHNFQNIEQVL
+637 KLNLLNFPNIEQVL

-667 PASKVDAIKNG
+667 PASKVNAIKNG
-678 INMAGKNG
+678 INMTGNNG
-686 PAKTTVYRSKV
+686 PAKTATYRNRV
-697 QSTPCN
+697 QSSPCN

>member
-35 DPNSISKVTQGT
+35 DPNSISQVTTGS
-47 GAPSGGNNGD
+47 GAPTAGQKGD
-57 YYFDSTSKI
+57 YYFDSTSKT
-66 LYKKNGSWRKLTT
+66 LYKRKGSSWTGIAT
-79 MNLNGNLLSGQGA
+79 MNLNGNLLSGQGK

-98 NNGDSYIDT
+98 NDGDSYIDT
-107 KSGIIYEKKNGVWSA
+107 KTNTIYEKKNGVWSA

-146 VNKNGKISPAEAQAK
+146 ANKNGKISPAEAQA
-161 HVIGFNVSGKN
+161 VTGFSVAGKE
-172 IESLEG
+172 IATLEG
-178 IEAFTNLESLEA
+178 IEAFTNLESLDA

-210 LTNNQLTGE
+210 LTNNLLSGE
-219 INLKELKYLDNDKVK
+219 LNLKELKYLANDKVK
-234 IVAGNASI
+234 IVAGNTSI

-253 KALNNFERTTKYT
+253 TAMNNFEHTTKYT

-281 KAALLADNNRPDG
+281 KAALVADNNRPDR
-294 NGDGEITDKEA
+294 NGDGEITNKEA
-305 KRFNNP
+305 ERFNKP
-311 IRIEATGIQSLKGIE
+311 ISIIATGIKSLKGME

-332 SLVIQAPAGQT
+332 SLVIQAPAGQK
-343 NNLANGNGVVSLA
+343 NVLVDGQVSLA
-356 DFSEIESLTIANTKM
+356 DFTEIESLTIANTKM

-381 LKHLILIGNELT
+381 LKHLILTGNELT

-400 PELVILNLERNN
+400 PELVTLNLERNS

-417 GITTPENTFSK
+417 GITTPENTFPK
-428 LKILNLIGNNLQGEL
+428 LTALNLRENNLQGEL

-451 LRDNANNIQI
+451 LRENANNVQI

-476 DQDTANDLNTNDAG
+476 DQDTANALNTNDAG

-504 VINIPDS
+504 IINIPDS

-519 RLKGQISGK
+519 RLKGRIIGK

-564 KLENGTGITNLEG
+564 KLENGTGVTNLEG

-600 RLEKLER
+600 GLEKLER

-616 ILSGSGVNLK
+616 ILSGNGVNLK
-626 RVTLINALSMK
+626 RVTLTNALSMK

-667 PASKVDAIKNG
+667 PASKVNAIKNG
-678 INMAGKNG
+678 INMTGNNG
-686 PAKTTVYRSKV
+686 PAKTATYRNRV
-697 QSTPCN
+697 QSSPCN